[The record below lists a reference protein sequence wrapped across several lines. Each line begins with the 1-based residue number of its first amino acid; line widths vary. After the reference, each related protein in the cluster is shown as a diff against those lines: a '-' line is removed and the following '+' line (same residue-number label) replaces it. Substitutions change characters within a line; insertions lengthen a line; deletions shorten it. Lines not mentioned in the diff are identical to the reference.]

1 MDVTLPNGYVVRN
14 VPDNVTKTELKRK
27 VIAGGLARL
36 EDFDPPLS
44 RSEYVPRVISK
55 PEPDSSFFGDIASGF
70 GAGVVGMYE
79 SSALGAAAVLEEKSE
94 LAARDK
100 IKSIAEAFRPEGG
113 DPDSVT
119 YKLSSGLGSIAAL
132 LPAGLLGPAALP
144 VAGAVAAGAGAG
156 EASERARDYGATEA
170 ERSSAALR
178 GTLIGATEIAPLGRV
193 FSVFNKIPGLN
204 KVLDKLGPESIESIG
219 DRILSA
225 GGTGVAEG
233 LQEGA
238 AAILQN
244 LNERGYNPEK
254 ELVDAGVLEEAAIG
268 GGAGAILQGLVDV
281 LGGKKTKST
290 SDVTEEDPDDAAI
303 SEEARERLGFTTEG
317 SLRDQPELGMPDSR
331 EQRVRNEA
339 AQKELKEA
347 AASPDSLRNPDR
359 VEDLARAEQL
369 TKDLTASTSSAKN
382 FKEGLNET
390 DKALLEEY
398 QTLIKGEQD
407 PVTPATE
414 TRFTNRGG
422 ETKKTTLPVL
432 TDSETRKNELT
443 AIPEEQRS
451 ISEKEELAAINRQ
464 ERYGAS
470 VVDSGQKGFDIAE
483 QDEEAVSRSAQSA
496 RRKINNAKVEEF
508 IEALPSDADRAAA
521 NELFKSTKGKQIL
534 KQRILTK
541 KEEGTRDAPAQR
553 QLGLE
558 FADADADADATAT
571 TGATVDDTTGAT
583 VDDTVDNTV
592 DATVNATPG
601 ARALAAEKGIELADI
616 TGTGKGGKITV
627 SDVTKVIPKE
637 TTVGDIYTTSEALN
651 TALVSAGIPENS
663 GLFKIVKDAR
673 QFKKLSKRTLEEFN
687 NELLADSS
695 YPNFKPLTTDNA
707 TEATGGARR
716 C

>member
-1 MDVTLPNGYVVRN
+1 MAQNTIQDVAYAAI
-14 VPDNVTKTELKRK
+14 EAAE
-27 VIAGGLARL
+27 AGDMERAKKYKALYLSLL
-36 EDFDPPLS
+36 EPTDAAPPVS
-44 RSEYVPRVISK
+44 TYK
-55 PEPDSSFFGDIASGF
+55 PQYATGITSEPDSSFFGDIASGF

-79 SSALGAAAVLEEKSE
+79 SSALGAAAALEEKSE

-144 VAGAVAAGAGAG
+144 VAGAIAAGAGAG

-170 ERSSAALR
+170 ERSSAAFR

-281 LGGKKTKST
+281 LGGKKTKGT

-303 SEEARERLGFTTEG
+303 SEDAKERLGFATEG
-317 SLRDQPELGMPDSR
+317 SLRDQPELDMPDSR

-347 AASPDSLRNPDR
+347 AASPKSLRSPNR

-369 TKDLTASTSSAKN
+369 AKDLTASTLSAKD
-382 FKEGLNET
+382 FKE
-390 DKALLEEY
+390 
-398 QTLIKGEQD
+398 
-407 PVTPATE
+407 
-414 TRFTNRGG
+414 RF
-422 ETKKTTLPVL
+422 K
-432 TDSETRKNELT
+432 
-443 AIPEEQRS
+443 
-451 ISEKEELAAINRQ
+451 
-464 ERYGAS
+464 
-470 VVDSGQKGFDIAE
+470 
-483 QDEEAVSRSAQSA
+483 
-496 RRKINNAKVEEF
+496 
-508 IEALPSDADRAAA
+508 
-521 NELFKSTKGKQIL
+521 
-534 KQRILTK
+534 
-541 KEEGTRDAPAQR
+541 
-553 QLGLE
+553 
-558 FADADADADATAT
+558 
-571 TGATVDDTTGAT
+571 
-583 VDDTVDNTV
+583 
-592 DATVNATPG
+592 
-601 ARALAAEKGIELADI
+601 
-616 TGTGKGGKITV
+616 
-627 SDVTKVIPKE
+627 
-637 TTVGDIYTTSEALN
+637 
-651 TALVSAGIPENS
+651 
-663 GLFKIVKDAR
+663 
-673 QFKKLSKRTLEEFN
+673 
-687 NELLADSS
+687 
-695 YPNFKPLTTDNA
+695 
-707 TEATGGARR
+707 
-716 C
+716 